1 MLIKKIVD
9 AEFKVLLAKKEIY
22 FQLKQIFKKITM
34 NEIKK
39 EVEEPYSFKKAAKY
53 STGQIA
59 DQAAYQTFTFLVFT
73 FYYAVVQLE
82 IGFIVAGFIIWAFWN
97 SFNDPMLGYLSDR
110 THTKFGRRL
119 PYIMI
124 SLLPLGIT
132 IFLLFTPIL
141 PIGVDN
147 QIGNFIY
154 FMIIIIIF
162 ELFYTMFSL
171 NATSLFISED
181 ERTKANNV
189 RQAFLILGL
198 IIAFVLPGLFIEDL
212 TEGTSKTL
220 GEYQLFGIVA
230 MVIIIIVG
238 LIFVKFTPREKK
250 QFKEEY
256 KIAPS
261 FSNSIKMCIKSK
273 SFMWYIPAEIAN
285 WFVYGLLPTLIP
297 IYAKVVLGI
306 EDSLLISLLMGAAF
320 ISSVLFI
327 TFVWKP
333 VVRKIGNRK
342 AWMISMTSW
351 IITLFPLMFLGPNMY
366 ILAIVVFFF
375 IGLGLSGSFYIID
388 LIVSDI
394 IDEDEVNTGTR
405 REAGYYGVNAFFLR
419 LAIII
424 VFLSIGPMFIIAD
437 YKEFV
442 LPASLE
448 FQMAL
453 RLLMFVFPSVALIIA
468 ILAIYKYPLH
478 GERLKQVKIDIA
490 KIHEEK
496 KSKV

>member
-1 MLIKKIVD
+1 MTVT
-9 AEFKVLLAKKEIY
+9 KKEI
-22 FQLKQIFKKITM
+22 
-34 NEIKK
+34 
-39 EVEEPYSFKKAAKY
+39 EEPYSFKKAAKY

-73 FYYAVVQLE
+73 FYFAVVQLE

-124 SLLPLGIT
+124 AIIPLGI
-132 IFLLFTPIL
+132 IVFLLFTPIL

-154 FMIIIIIF
+154 FMIIIIVF

-171 NATSLFISED
+171 NATSLFPETFISED

-189 RQAFLILGL
+189 RQSFLILGL
-198 IIAFVLPGLFIEDL
+198 IVAFVLPGLFIEDYAPDP
-212 TEGTSKTL
+212 SDADKAL

-230 MVIIIIVG
+230 AIIIIIVG
-238 LIFVKFTPREKK
+238 LIFIKFTPREKK

-306 EDSLLISLLMGAAF
+306 EDGLLISLLMGVAF
-320 ISSVLFI
+320 ISSVIFI

-333 VVRKIGNRK
+333 IVRKIGNRK

-351 IITLFPLMFLGPNMY
+351 IITLFPLMFLGADMY
-366 ILAIVVFFF
+366 ILALVVFFF

-388 LIVSDI
+388 LVVSDI

-419 LAIII
+419 LAIIV

-437 YKEFV
+437 YKEFT
-442 LPASLE
+442 LPASTE

-453 RLLMFVFPSVALIIA
+453 RILMFVFPSVALVIA

-478 GERLKQVKIDIA
+478 GERLKQVKEDLA
-490 KIHEEK
+490 KIHEQK
-496 KSKV
+496 KSKI